1 MSDRNAYASLSLLIY
16 WKIMKL
22 VSILAVSITALTL
35 AGCASTPSQSGSPS
49 ATTSA
54 PVALTTAKAVKE
66 IKFSIAPEGK
76 ASVAEN
82 DSFVLAD
89 FEKIINADLQNKNL
103 INAQSTDSLDV
114 QITKV
119 RVKHG
124 ASAYF
129 GGPLAGADEITAK
142 VTLKGAAGK
151 TEVVSATFTSFGGIF
166 GTNRTDSRLA
176 AMNKEFGE
184 KLALLL
190 VR

>member
-1 MSDRNAYASLSLLIY
+1 
-16 WKIMKL
+16 MKL
-22 VSILAVSITALTL
+22 LSIFAVTFTALAL
-35 AGCASTPSQSGSPS
+35 AGCAATSSPSGSTSASTP
-49 ATTSA
+49 AVA
-54 PVALTTAKAVKE
+54 PLTAAKAVKE
-66 IKFSIAPEGK
+66 IKFSVAPEGK

-82 DSFVLAD
+82 DFFVLAD
-89 FEKIINADLQNKNL
+89 FEKTIQADLNSKNL
-103 INAQSTDSLDV
+103 IDAKSSDSLDV

-142 VTLKGAAGK
+142 VTLKGTTGK

-166 GTNRTDSRLA
+166 GTNRTESRLA
-176 AMNKEFGE
+176 ALNKEFGE
-184 KLALLL
+184 KLALML